1 MVYFVLNCLDV
12 NECKMP
18 DFCPPNFKCTKIPGM
33 HPDCE
38 CTADGFQIEEG
49 ENGTKCVGKLHR
61 CFRLLQFIATFTLSS
76 HLRHNDQSPIYSPKH
91 KQKLLVI

>member
-38 CTADGFQIEEG
+38 CTDGFQIEDG
-49 ENGTKCVGKLHR
+49 ENGTKCVGKPYR
-61 CFRLLQFIATFTLSS
+61 CFR
-76 HLRHNDQSPIYSPKH
+76 HYS
-91 KQKLLVI
+91 